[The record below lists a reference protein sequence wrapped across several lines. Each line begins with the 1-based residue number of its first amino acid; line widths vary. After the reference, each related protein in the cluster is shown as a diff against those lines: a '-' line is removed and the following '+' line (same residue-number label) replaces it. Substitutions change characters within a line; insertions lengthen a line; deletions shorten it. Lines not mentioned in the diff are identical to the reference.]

1 VTRARAGTKGVPR
14 EEREGQILDI
24 AAEEFGRRGY
34 AHASIADIAQRA
46 GISKP
51 LVYGYFDSKEGL
63 FQACLTRAGESL
75 VEAVAAAQTGVAIT
89 RAIGT
94 LAAIFETIEP
104 SPYGWSILF
113 DATLPR
119 GSEIYDSA
127 ARYRRALIDLGS
139 TGAREVL
146 QAAGNTDRLD
156 ASLLTDIWL
165 STVTTVVQWWLE
177 HPGQD
182 AAATT
187 QRCVRLLRTLAGAAG
202 RTQRPRT

>member
-1 VTRARAGTKGVPR
+1 MTRAKAGTKGVPR

>member
-1 VTRARAGTKGVPR
+1 MTRAKAGTKGVPR

-75 VEAVAAAQTGVAIT
+75 IEAVAAAQTGVAIT

>member
-1 VTRARAGTKGVPR
+1 MTRARAGTKGVPR

>member
-1 VTRARAGTKGVPR
+1 MTRARAGTKGIPR

>member
-1 VTRARAGTKGVPR
+1 MTRARAGTKGIPR

-51 LVYGYFDSKEGL
+51 LVYGYFESKEGL

-75 VEAVAAAQTGVAIT
+75 VEAVAAAQTGVTIT
-89 RAIGT
+89 RAIST
-94 LAAIFETIEP
+94 LAAIFDTIEP
-104 SPYGWSILF
+104 RPYAWSILF

-119 GSEIYDSA
+119 GSAIYDSA
-127 ARYRRALIDLGS
+127 AQYRRALIELGS
-139 TGAREVL
+139 TGTREVL
-146 QAAGNTDRLD
+146 HAAGNTDALD

-177 HPGQD
+177 HPGED

-187 QRCVRLLRTLAGAAG
+187 QRCVRLLRTLAGSAG
-202 RTQRPRT
+202 SARRPRT